1 MNSPGAVIFSKFF
14 IFLFVLIPTQ
24 TLHAASS
31 HLKIVEELVA
41 YGQREF
47 GTTADREAAQ
57 YIRNQFQSLGISRVV
72 IQPFKSDA
80 KQGYNVVA
88 VVPGRD
94 ESHQIILGAH
104 HDSAPGAPGAYDDA
118 AGVSVLLNV
127 AAHFTT
133 MRPPYTLVFCSFDG
147 EEAGLLGSIHF
158 TRRMSDEQRR
168 RTLFM
173 LCMEMMGWEKG
184 YPNLQTIKYEVRKRR
199 GEVLPVLS
207 KGVMSP
213 YSLTSLILS
222 SAEKARVDL
231 SIGDPFLSVLYQ
243 PVIRV
248 VKVRFYGDDISFLL
262 SGIPAVMFTDSSFSA
277 FYPDYHQPGDV
288 LKNLSEDRLVQ
299 MNRLIT
305 TVIHRAKSKH
315 VQHQLTSRQEQEYW
329 ILGPIHLNFYSLL
342 ALFLIS
348 QSLLLW
354 HSLMKGPNRF
364 RFALFVVSETVLS
377 SLLFSLFPTF
387 IFFLLAISAFV
398 YLIFEALHIR
408 HRARLVL
415 IYLPHLLVA
424 IFVATAAYQR
434 YLYGTYLSYPELVL
448 LLTVIVLSYLRIA
461 GGSKPA

>member
-1 MNSPGAVIFSKFF
+1 M
-14 IFLFVLIPTQ
+14 FVCTQ
-24 TLHAASS
+24 SLQAASS
-31 HLKIVEELVA
+31 HLKIVEDLA
-41 YGQREF
+41 GRGPREF
-47 GTTADREAAQ
+47 GTAADREAAQ
-57 YIRNQFQSLGISRVV
+57 YIRNQFQSYGIVRVA
-72 IQPFKSDA
+72 IQPFRIDGKE
-80 KQGYNVVA
+80 GYNVVA
-88 VVPGRD
+88 VIPGRD
-94 ESHQIILGAH
+94 DSHQIILGAH

-158 TRRMSDEQRR
+158 TRTLPDDQRR

-173 LCMEMMGWEKG
+173 LCLEMMGWEKG
-184 YPNLQTIKYEVRKRR
+184 YPNLQTIKYEVRKRGDDAPLGR
-199 GEVLPVLS
+199 S

-213 YSLTSLILS
+213 DSLTSLIMS
-222 SAEKARVDL
+222 SAKKARVEL
-231 SIGDPFLSVLYQ
+231 SIGDPFLSLLYQ

-248 VKVRFYGDDISFLL
+248 VKVRFYGDDISFLR

-305 TVIHRAKSKH
+305 TVIHRTKLEKSR
-315 VQHQLTSRQEQEYW
+315 HQLTSRKEQEYW
-329 ILGPIHLNFYSLL
+329 LLGPIHLNFYSLL
-342 ALFLIS
+342 ALFMIS

-354 HSLMKGPNRF
+354 HSLVKGPNRF
-364 RFALFVVSETVLS
+364 RFALFVVLETALS

-448 LLTVIVLSYLRIA
+448 LLVVIILSYIRIT
-461 GGSKPA
+461 GVPHRVNSVI

>member
-1 MNSPGAVIFSKFF
+1 MFAF
-14 IFLFVLIPTQ
+14 TQ
-24 TLHAASS
+24 SLQAASS
-31 HLKIVEELVA
+31 HLKIVEDLVA
-41 YGQREF
+41 RGPREF
-47 GTTADREAAQ
+47 GTTADREVAQ
-57 YIRNQFQSLGISRVV
+57 YIRNQFQSFGIPRVV
-72 IQPFKSDA
+72 IQPFKIDG
-80 KQGYNVVA
+80 KKGYNVVA
-88 VVPGRD
+88 VIPGRD

-127 AAHFTT
+127 AAHFRT

-147 EEAGLLGSIHF
+147 EEAGLLGSSHF
-158 TRRMSDEQRR
+158 ARTLSDDQRR

-173 LCMEMMGWEKG
+173 LCLEMMGWEKG
-184 YPNLQTIKYEVRKRR
+184 YPNLQTIKYAVRKRGDDSPLGR
-199 GEVLPVLS
+199 S

-213 YSLTSLILS
+213 DSLTSLIMS
-222 SAEKARVDL
+222 SAKKARVDL
-231 SIGDPFLSVLYQ
+231 SIGDPFLTLLYQ

-277 FYPDYHQPGDV
+277 FYPDYHQPGDA
-288 LKNLSEDRLVQ
+288 LKNLSEDRLIH

-305 TVIHRAKSKH
+305 TVIHRAKSEH
-315 VQHQLTSRQEQEYW
+315 VRHQLTSRQEQEYW

-354 HSLMKGPNRF
+354 HSVFKGPNTF
-364 RFALFVVSETVLS
+364 RFALIVIFEAAFA
-377 SLLFSLFPTF
+377 SLLFYLFPTF
-387 IFFLLAISAFV
+387 IFFLFAISAFV

-434 YLYGTYLSYPELVL
+434 YLYGTYLSYPELAL
-448 LLTVIVLSYLRIA
+448 LLTVIVLSYLRIV
-461 GGSKPA
+461 GVSKPA